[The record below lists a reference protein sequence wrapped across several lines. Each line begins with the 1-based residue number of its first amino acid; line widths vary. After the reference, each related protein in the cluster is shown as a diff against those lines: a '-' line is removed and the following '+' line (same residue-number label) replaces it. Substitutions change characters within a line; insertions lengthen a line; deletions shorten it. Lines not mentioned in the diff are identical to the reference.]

1 MPAPIKALGVSRDR
15 LKLDERWN
23 FALTRSHHHAAKRRK
38 SPRRRLLPAR
48 RSSDPWTQ
56 STASSTH
63 GQVSNLPPQGGGVA
77 SRDRLKLD
85 ERWNFALTRSHH
97 HAAKRRKS
105 PRRRLLPARR
115 SSGAWTQSTGVVNLR
130 TSYERASSLTMPVL
144 SPKVSIATPVPLSS
158 VSHTLQSGV
167 FLGCTMLWPN
177 VMPAPPPA
185 ISVGQFSR

>member
-1 MPAPIKALGVSRDR
+1 MPAPIKALGVSRGI
-15 LKLDERWN
+15 
-23 FALTRSHHHAAKRRK
+23 RSTGIPSLMLRACM
-38 SPRRRLLPAR
+38 PAPIKAPGVSR
-48 RSSDPWTQ
+48 GIRAQ
-56 STASSTH
+56 ASSTH
-63 GQVSNLPPQGGGVA
+63 GHVTNVPPQGDGVA

-97 HAAKRRKS
+97 HDPKRRKS

-115 SSGAWTQSTGVVNLR
+115 SSDTWTQSTGIVNSR
-130 TSYERASSLTMPVL
+130 TRYKLADSPTMPVL